1 MEYTISF
8 DASLKIKKGQEKGYI
23 NHLARDV
30 FDNEN
35 GYSLQHSN
43 ENINSKLTN
52 ENQTFVN
59 DGNGGFKEMESIKE
73 ATDYLDERLD
83 TVKKKLRKDAVIA
96 RPLIVQLDKEYV
108 EKHGEDG
115 VINGLNYAFDWV
127 TTEFGVDNIV
137 CASLH
142 MDETNPHMHIMFT
155 PVTEDGRLSQK
166 DWFKSPATLRKQHD
180 DLRKHMQDNGYN
192 ATNQRVTGGRK
203 GLPIDEFKTFMT
215 MQDKITEMVDKEL
228 ELVGKEKAL
237 KERSKALL
245 ESRQVLS
252 RDRSALSKDKIDIV
266 RRKKAL
272 NARETDLEERS
283 KDIDTLASEIS
294 LKGKKAAQRVI
305 DEARKRAKQVEE
317 EAKERAKQMEEEA
330 KERAEAIEEHAK
342 MEAKR
347 LRTGAKAIGRKVDK
361 IADKANEIQ
370 QSDRGRQAE
379 RFFGL

>member
-30 FDNEN
+30 FDKEN

-73 ATDYLDERLD
+73 ATDYLDKRLG

-96 RPLIVQLDKEYV
+96 RPLVIQLDKAYV
-108 EKHGEDG
+108 EKYGESG

-155 PVTEDGRLSQK
+155 PVTEDGRLSQT

-180 DLRKHMQDNGYN
+180 DLRKHMQDNDYN

-203 GLPIDEFKTFMT
+203 GLPITEYKMFMT
-215 MQDKITEMVDKEL
+215 MQDKITELVDREL
-228 ELVGKEKAL
+228 ELVDKEIALKGRKIDLDERTKELDTLALEIELKGKEKA
-237 KERSKALL
+237 
-245 ESRQVLS
+245 
-252 RDRSALSKDKIDIV
+252 
-266 RRKKAL
+266 
-272 NARETDLEERS
+272 
-283 KDIDTLASEIS
+283 
-294 LKGKKAAQRVI
+294 QRVV
-305 DEARKRAKQVEE
+305 DEAEK
-317 EAKERAKQMEEEA
+317 
-330 KERAEAIEEHAK
+330 RAEAILRDAQQRADDIEEKAK
-342 MEAKR
+342 MDAKR
-347 LRTGAKAIGRKVDK
+347 LRAGATALGNKTNN
-361 IADKANEIQ
+361 IANNANEMIQ
-370 QSDRGRQAE
+370 QSKRGRDAE
-379 RFFGL
+379 MRFGDLF

>member
-30 FDNEN
+30 FDKEN

-43 ENINSKLTN
+43 ENINSKLTS

-73 ATDYLDERLD
+73 ATDYLDKRLG

-108 EKHGEDG
+108 KKHGETG

-127 TTEFGVDNIV
+127 VTEFGVDNIV

-166 DWFKSPATLRKQHD
+166 DWFKNPATLRKQHD

-215 MQDKITEMVDKEL
+215 MQDKITELVDREL
-228 ELVGKEKAL
+228 ELVDKEIALKGRKIDLEQRTKELDTLALEIELKAKEKAQ
-237 KERSKALL
+237 K
-245 ESRQVLS
+245 V
-252 RDRSALSKDKIDIV
+252 I
-266 RRKKAL
+266 
-272 NARETDLEERS
+272 EE
-283 KDIDTLASEIS
+283 
-294 LKGKKAAQRVI
+294 AQR
-305 DEARKRAKQVEE
+305 EAQARLR
-317 EAKERAKQMEEEA
+317 EANQ
-330 KERAEAIEEHAK
+330 RAEAIEEHAK
-342 MEAKR
+342 EEAKR
-347 LRTGAKAIGRKVDK
+347 LRRGAIARGQETAKVTGY
-361 IADKANEIQ
+361 ANEMTQ
-370 QSDRGRQAE
+370 RDKRLKGLQSQ
-379 RFFGL
+379 FGDLF

>member
-1 MEYTISF
+1 MDYTISF

-73 ATDYLDERLD
+73 ATDYLDERLG

-155 PVTEDGRLSQK
+155 PVTEDGRLSQT

-203 GLPIDEFKTFMT
+203 GLPITEYKAFMS
-215 MQDKITEMVDKEL
+215 MSDKITKIVDREL
-228 ELVGKEKAL
+228 ELEDKEIAL
-237 KERSKALL
+237 KG
-245 ESRQVLS
+245 
-252 RDRSALSKDKIDIV
+252 
-266 RRKKAL
+266 RK
-272 NARETDLEERS
+272 TDLEERN
-283 KDIDTLASEIS
+283 KDIDALA
-294 LKGKKAAQRVI
+294 LKIELNAKEKAQRVI
-305 DEARKRAKQVEE
+305 DEAQSVADETRKRA
-317 EAKERAKQMEEEA
+317 EATLREA
-330 KERAEAIEEHAK
+330 QERAEAIEEHAK

-347 LRTGAKAIGRKVDK
+347 LRAGAMATGRKTDK
-361 IADKANEIQ
+361 IANDASEMTQ
-370 QSDRGRQAE
+370 QSKRGRDAE
-379 RFFGL
+379 MLFGDLF

>member
-30 FDNEN
+30 FDKEN

-43 ENINSKLTN
+43 ENINNKLTN

-73 ATDYLDERLD
+73 ATDYLDKRLG

-108 EKHGEDG
+108 KKHGEGG

-127 TTEFGVDNIV
+127 TTEFGIDNIV

-166 DWFKSPATLRKQHD
+166 DWFKSPATLKKQHN

-192 ATNQRVTGGRK
+192 ATNERVTGGRK
-203 GLPIDEFKTFMT
+203 GLPIAEYKTFMS
-215 MQDKITEMVDKEL
+215 MSDKITEMVDKEL
-228 ELVGKEKAL
+228 ELVDKEM
-237 KERSKALL
+237 
-245 ESRQVLS
+245 
-252 RDRSALSKDKIDIV
+252 
-266 RRKKAL
+266 AL
-272 NARETDLEERS
+272 NARKTDLEERD
-283 KDIDTLASEIS
+283 KELDTLALEIE
-294 LKGKKAAQRVI
+294 LNAKEKAQKIIDEAQRVA
-305 DEARKRAKQVEE
+305 DEAQKRVQAQSDIILRD
-317 EAKERAKQMEEEA
+317 ANQ
-330 KERAEAIEEHAK
+330 RAEAIEEHAK

-347 LRTGAKAIGRKVDK
+347 LRTRAIAMGKETAK
-361 IADKANEIQ
+361 IANNANEMQ
-370 QSDRGRQAE
+370 QRSKRDKRLRGLQSQ
-379 RFFGL
+379 FGDFL